1 MKEYPEIWEVAH
13 KIEGLVARCGEHA
26 GGVIFVDESFTKSTA
41 LMKVPN
47 GDIVTQFDLH
57 DAEEVSQPKGLG
69 SKTLN
74 HLSMM
79 LYRQIFKS

>member
-1 MKEYPEIWEVAH
+1 MRA
-13 KIEGLVARCGEHA
+13 
-26 GGVIFVDESFTKSTA
+26 
-41 LMKVPN
+41 PN

-57 DAEEVSQPKGLG
+57 DSEDVSQSKGLG

-79 LYRQIFKS
+79 LYRQMFKS